1 MRRTW
6 VLTSA
11 LFVLAVLLVAG
22 GALFWASGAGF
33 KPGAGA
39 AYQTAP
45 DEVSAGQAA
54 RITLRLRVW
63 GSGGPARG
71 RYEHVRLQWRSSAGG
86 EWQTVMPE
94 AARDKPDEL
103 VCEFVLTTPATPGA
117 ALVYRFN
124 FVFDGID
131 SIVDGLKVLRLTAQQ
146 PGAAPR

>member
-1 MRRTW
+1 MRRTR
-6 VLTSA
+6 VLASVLA
-11 LFVLAVLLVAG
+11 VLAVLLVAG

-71 RYEHVRLQWRSSAGG
+71 RYEAVSLQWRSGAGG
-86 EWQTVMPE
+86 AWQTVLPE
-94 AARDKPDEL
+94 AVHETPGEL
-103 VCEFVLTTPATPGA
+103 AYDFVVATPATPGGT
-117 ALVYRFN
+117 LSYRFT
-124 FVFDGID
+124 FVFDGVD
-131 SIVDGLKVLRLTAQQ
+131 SSVDGLKVLRLTERQ
-146 PGAAPR
+146 PGAPLR